1 MLRGRRSECQALDR
15 LLEAVRGG
23 RSGALVLRGEAGI
36 GKTALL
42 EYAIESASDL
52 RVVRA
57 VVVESEMELAFA
69 GLHQLCAPMLDR
81 IDRLPGPQH
90 DALGI
95 AFGLRAG
102 AVPDRFFVGLAVLS
116 LLSEVAEERPLV
128 CVVDDAQWLD
138 RVSAQT
144 LGFVAR
150 RLLAESVLVLFAAR
164 ESGEELRGLPE
175 LEVRGLHDEDAR
187 ELLDSVIRGPL
198 DERVRERIAAETR
211 GNPLALLELPRG
223 LSPAQLA
230 GGFGLP
236 GALSLSDR
244 IEKSFL
250 RRLEGLSEESRR
262 LLLVAAAESTGDPAL
277 LRQAAGRL
285 GIADEALGAAERAG
299 LLEVG
304 SRVRF
309 YHPLVRSAVY
319 GSASSRE
326 RQSVHGVVAEVTNAR
341 VDPDRRAWHRAQA
354 TSGPDEEVAAELE
367 RSASRAQAR
376 GGLAAAAAFLERSA
390 ALTVDPA
397 RRTQRALA
405 AAEASFLAGAF
416 DGALTLLT
424 VVESGPMTE
433 LQRGRADL
441 LRGRLAAGSRW
452 SSDACPLLLKAA
464 KRLEP
469 FDLELA
475 MRTYHDAFYAAIIA
489 GRFATEDGTVVDV
502 AHAVRAVPARS
513 RPGPPDLLLNGLA
526 ALITDGYASG
536 APVIKRALAGFCN
549 QATFRDEAF
558 LWLPLACKMAHDTW
572 DDESWFVLSTRL
584 VDEAREAG
592 SLTALTYG
600 LIFSGALQLFSSG
613 TVVAGSIREELAAIV
628 AATGS
633 RLPPTAALSGIAWR
647 GQEAELQRL
656 IAAHTEEAVARGDGT
671 WLSAAQWTSAV
682 LYNGLGRYDDALAA
696 AEQGSAY
703 PDELGLA
710 NWSMVE
716 LVEAASRSGA
726 PERAAGAL
734 ERLSEMAGAC
744 QSDWALGIEARSRAL
759 AATAEPADGLY
770 REAID
775 RLGRTRLR
783 AYLARTHLVYG
794 EWLRRERRR
803 QDAREQLRTA
813 HEMLTG
819 MGTAAFAERAE
830 RELLATGER
839 VRKRTVETREDLT
852 AQELQVAQMARDGL
866 SNSEIGARLFI
877 SPRTVEYHLHKVFTK
892 FNISARGELDRALPR
907 EQSKALAV

>member
-1 MLRGRRSECQALDR
+1 LSGR
-15 LLEAVRGG
+15 
-23 RSGALVLRGEAGI
+23 
-36 GKTALL
+36 
-42 EYAIESASDL
+42 IE
-52 RVVRA
+52 
-57 VVVESEMELAFA
+57 ESF
-69 GLHQLCAPMLDR
+69 Q
-81 IDRLPGPQH
+81 
-90 DALGI
+90 
-95 AFGLRAG
+95 
-102 AVPDRFFVGLAVLS
+102 
-116 LLSEVAEERPLV
+116 
-128 CVVDDAQWLD
+128 
-138 RVSAQT
+138 
-144 LGFVAR
+144 R
-150 RLLAESVLVLFAAR
+150 RL
-164 ESGEELRGLPE
+164 GDLPE
-175 LEVRGLHDEDAR
+175 D
-187 ELLDSVIRGPL
+187 
-198 DERVRERIAAETR
+198 T
-211 GNPLALLELPRG
+211 
-223 LSPAQLA
+223 Q
-230 GGFGLP
+230 
-236 GALSLSDR
+236 
-244 IEKSFL
+244 
-250 RRLEGLSEESRR
+250 R
-262 LLLVAAAESTGDPAL
+262 LLLVAAAEPVGDPAL
-277 LRQAAGRL
+277 LWAAAHRL
-285 GIADEALGAAERAG
+285 GIVGEAWAPAQSAG
-299 LLEVG
+299 LLEIG
-304 SRVRF
+304 AQVRF
-309 YHPLVRSAVY
+309 RHPLVRSAVY
-319 GSASSRE
+319 RSASLPE
-326 RQSVHGVVAEVTNAR
+326 RRAVHLALADVTDR
-341 VDPDRRAWHRAQA
+341 QLDPDRRAWHLA
-354 TSGPDEEVAAELE
+354 TAAPGPDEEVASELA
-367 RSASRAQAR
+367 RSAGRAQAR
-376 GGLAAAAAFLERSA
+376 GGLSAAAAFLERSA

-405 AAEASFLAGAF
+405 AAETSYLAGAF
-416 DGALTLLT
+416 DGALKLLT
-424 VVESGPMTE
+424 VVESGPMSE

-452 SSDACPLLLKAA
+452 ASDACPLLLKAA

-469 FDLELA
+469 FDLDLA
-475 MRTYHDAFYAAIIA
+475 LRTYHDAFYAAIIA
-489 GRFATEDGTVVDV
+489 GRFATEGGTVVDV

-536 APVIKRALAGFCN
+536 APVIKRALTGFSNN
-549 QATFRDEAF
+549 QATSRDDAF

-572 DDESWFVLSTRL
+572 DDESWFVVANRL

-671 WLSAAQWTSAV
+671 WVSTTQWTSAV

-734 ERLSEMAGAC
+734 ERLSEMASAC
-744 QSDWALGIEARSRAL
+744 QTDWALGIEARSCAL
-759 AATAEPADGLY
+759 AATAESPDRLY

-775 RLGRTRLR
+775 RLGHTRLR

-819 MGTAAFAERAE
+819 MGIEAFAERAE

-839 VRKRTVETREDLT
+839 IRKRTVETREDLT

-892 FNISARGELDRALPR
+892 FNISARGDLDRALPR
-907 EQSKALAV
+907 EQSSALAV

>member
-1 MLRGRRSECQALDR
+1 M
-15 LLEAVRGG
+15 
-23 RSGALVLRGEAGI
+23 
-36 GKTALL
+36 
-42 EYAIESASDL
+42 
-52 RVVRA
+52 
-57 VVVESEMELAFA
+57 
-69 GLHQLCAPMLDR
+69 
-81 IDRLPGPQH
+81 
-90 DALGI
+90 
-95 AFGLRAG
+95 
-102 AVPDRFFVGLAVLS
+102 PDRFFVGLAVLS
-116 LLSEVAEERPLV
+116 LLSEVAEDRPLV

-138 RVSAQT
+138 RASAQT

-150 RLLAESVLVLFAAR
+150 RLLAESVVMLFAAR
-164 ESGEELRGLPE
+164 EASDEFRGLPE
-175 LEVRGLHDEDAR
+175 LVVKGLGDGDAR
-187 ELLDSVIRGPL
+187 ALLDSAVPWPL

-250 RRLEGLSEESRR
+250 RRLEGLSDESRR

-277 LRQAAGRL
+277 LRRAAREL
-285 GIADEALGAAERAG
+285 GIADAALGTAERAG

-304 SRVRF
+304 GRVRF

-326 RQSVHGVVAEVTNAR
+326 RQGVHGVLAEVTDAR
-341 VDPDRRAWHRAQA
+341 VDPDRRAWHRAEA

-367 RSASRAQAR
+367 RSADRAQAR
-376 GGLAAAAAFLERSA
+376 GGLSAAAAFLERSA

-405 AAEASFLAGAF
+405 AAEASFLAGTF

-424 VVESGPMTE
+424 VAESGPMTE
-433 LQRGRADL
+433 LQRGRAHL
-441 LRGRLAAGSRW
+441 MRGWLAAASRW
-452 SSDACPLLLKAA
+452 ASDACPLLLKAA
-464 KRLEP
+464 RHLEP
-469 FDLELA
+469 FDLDLA
-475 MRTYHDAFYAAIIA
+475 LRTYHDAFYAAIIA
-489 GRFATEDGTVVDV
+489 GRFATEGGTVLDV

-526 ALITDGYASG
+526 DLITDGYVSG
-536 APVIKRALAGFCN
+536 APVIKVALTGFRT
-549 QATFRDEAF
+549 QATSRDEAF

-572 DDESWFVLSTRL
+572 DDESWFELSTRL
-584 VDEAREAG
+584 ADEAREAG
-592 SLTALTYG
+592 SLTALTFG
-600 LIFSGALQLFSSG
+600 LVLAHALQLFSSG
-613 TVVAGSIREELAAIV
+613 TRVAGSIAEEVDAIV

-633 RLPPTAALSGIAWR
+633 RLPPSSTAVVVAWR
-647 GQEAELQRL
+647 GQEAELHRL
-656 IAAHTEEAVARGDGT
+656 IATHTDEAVARGDGT
-671 WLSAAQWTSAV
+671 WVSAAQWTSAV
-682 LYNGLGRYDDALAA
+682 LYNGLGRYDEALAA

-716 LVEAASRSGA
+716 LVEAASRCGA

-744 QSDWALGIEARSRAL
+744 QTDWALGIEARSHAL
-759 AATAEPADGLY
+759 AATTESADRLY

-813 HEMLTG
+813 HEMLTS
-819 MGTAAFAERAE
+819 MGISAFAERAE
-830 RELLATGER
+830 RELRATGER
-839 VRKRTVETREDLT
+839 VRKRTVATREDLT
-852 AQELQVAQMARDGL
+852 TQELQVAQMARDRL
-866 SNSEIGARLFI
+866 SNPEIGARLFI

-892 FNISARGELDRALPR
+892 LGISARGELDRALPR
-907 EQSKALAV
+907 EQSRALAV